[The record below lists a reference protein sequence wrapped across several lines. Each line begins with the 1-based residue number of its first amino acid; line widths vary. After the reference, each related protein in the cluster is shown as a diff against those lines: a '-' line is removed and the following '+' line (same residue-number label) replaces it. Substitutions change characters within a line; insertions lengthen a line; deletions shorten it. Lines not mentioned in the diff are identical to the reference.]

1 MLRPEG
7 SMAAVMTI
15 PALTIPA
22 LTINTIDRT
31 PKVARLKHRCN
42 RGMRTSH
49 AEADQLAFV

>member
-7 SMAAVMTI
+7 SMAAVM
-15 PALTIPA
+15 TIPA